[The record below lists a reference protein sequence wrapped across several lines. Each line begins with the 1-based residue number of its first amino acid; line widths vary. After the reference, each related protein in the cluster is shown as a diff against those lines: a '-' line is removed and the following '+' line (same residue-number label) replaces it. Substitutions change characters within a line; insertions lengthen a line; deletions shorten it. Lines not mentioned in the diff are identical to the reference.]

1 MSLFVV
7 THRHSADVCPAGHPK
22 MGPMLLRHVSKSNA
36 NQHGINILAEAVVEG
51 QHTLQLILEANDG
64 QKVEEFM
71 APFAQMGSVDVL
83 PANPCEVVVS
93 RGKC

>member
-1 MSLFVV
+1 
-7 THRHSADVCPAGHPK
+7 
-22 MGPMLLRHVSKSNA
+22 MLLQHVSKPNA
-36 NQHGINILAEAVVEG
+36 AQYGINILAEAVVEG
-51 QHTLQLILEANDG
+51 QHTLQLILEANNT
-64 QKVEEFM
+64 QKVEAFM